1 MDDKQQ
7 YMIYLANVFALYYSV
22 HSSPNPKPPS
32 SIVEDLQEVVPD
44 GDGSYLYR
52 HMQASNPSADQ
63 LNIETV
69 SVSITKHIEK

>member
-1 MDDKQQ
+1 MLNGWQTT
-7 YMIYLANVFALYYSV
+7 IYLANVLALYYSV
-22 HSSPNPKPPS
+22 HSPNPKPPS
-32 SIVEDLQEVVPD
+32 SIVEELQEVVPD
-44 GDGSYLYR
+44 GDGSYLHR